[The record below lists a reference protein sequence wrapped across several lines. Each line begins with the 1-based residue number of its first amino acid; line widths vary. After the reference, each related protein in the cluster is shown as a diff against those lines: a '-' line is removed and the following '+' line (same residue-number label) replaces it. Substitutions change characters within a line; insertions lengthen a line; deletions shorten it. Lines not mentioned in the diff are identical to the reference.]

1 MTLLPHL
8 AARLYGVPLAIHRP
22 KLDVIL
28 AVLGPRVAYPSSG
41 TDLTAPSG
49 YTPPARAAPGLASP
63 QHGHPLSGVAVIP
76 IHGTLVRRTVGL
88 EAESGLT
95 SYVGLTAQL
104 DAALANP
111 DVAAILLDI
120 DSPGGE
126 SGGVFDLA
134 DRIRAVAQVKPVW
147 AVANDMAFSAAYALA
162 SAASRVFVSRTGG
175 VGSIG
180 VIAMH
185 VDQSQKD
192 NQDGVRY
199 TAVFAGDRKND
210 LNPHAPLSGEAH
222 ACLQAEVHRIYGLF
236 VETVARHRG
245 LSPSAVRDTE
255 AGLFFGQ
262 AAVAMGL
269 ADAVGTCDDAL
280 DQLLQ
285 TVSARPTPVAHTHP
299 TGHLGAVGHSRL
311 LFTPPSEPS
320 MSLQTDP
327 NPPTTAVPEPIHTDP
342 AQTHLEHLSAPT
354 TAAASTFMATPTAQ
368 ANALEIAQTCQLAGR
383 TDLIVGFLEAQASAA
398 QVRHQLLAAQ
408 ADASPEIVSRIPPQT
423 ETDVSSAASLSASTT
438 HNPLI
443 QAAKHLAAQ
452 SASLKKEN

>member
-8 AARLYGVPLAIHRP
+8 AARLFGVPLAIHRP

-28 AVLGPRVAYPSSG
+28 AVLGPRVGLA
-41 TDLTAPSG
+41 DLAAAPG
-49 YTPPARAAPGLASP
+49 YTPPQRDSSAASGSP
-63 QHGHPLSGVAVIP
+63 PGVAVIP

-95 SYVGLTAQL
+95 SYTGLAAQL
-104 DAALANP
+104 DAAIGNP
-111 DVAAILLDI
+111 AVSAILLDI

-134 DRIRAVAQVKPVW
+134 DRIRAASQIKPVW

-185 VDQSQKD
+185 VDQSEKD
-192 NQDGVRY
+192 AQDGVHY

-210 LNPHAPLSGEAH
+210 LNPHEPISSEAH
-222 ACLQAEVHRIYGLF
+222 AFLKAEVNRIYGLF

-245 LSPSAVRDTE
+245 IEASAVRDTE

-269 ADAVGTCDDAL
+269 ADAIGTFDEAL
-280 DQLLQ
+280 AQLLA
-285 TVSARPTPVAHTHP
+285 SLSPNPTPVAVATRAGSFCNHP
-299 TGHLGAVGHSRL
+299 K
-311 LFTPPSEPS
+311 E
-320 MSLQTDP
+320 SLMNDR
-327 NPPTTAVPEPIHTDP
+327 TDP
-342 AQTHLEHLSAPT
+342 AALDRSLADPAGSPAQLPAATLSVAD
-354 TAAASTFMATPTAQ
+354 AV
-368 ANALEIAQTCQLAGR
+368 EIAQTCTLAGR
-383 TDLIVGFLEAQASAA
+383 ADLIAGFLEANTAPATVRSRLLSAKA
-398 QVRHQLLAAQ
+398 E
-408 ADASPEIVSRIPPQT
+408 ASPEIVSRIAP
-423 ETDVSSAASLSASTT
+423 DASRPAPA
-438 HNPLI
+438 NPLI
-443 QAAKHLAAQ
+443 DAARNLAAQ
-452 SASLKKEN
+452 SSALKKEI

>member
-8 AARLYGVPLAIHRP
+8 AARLFGVPLAIHRP

-28 AVLGPRVAYPSSG
+28 AVLGPRVG
-41 TDLTAPSG
+41 LGDLA
-49 YTPPARAAPGLASP
+49 AAPGYTTPQRQSSATSGSP
-63 QHGHPLSGVAVIP
+63 PGVAVIP

-95 SYVGLTAQL
+95 SYTGLAAQL
-104 DAALANP
+104 DAAIGNP
-111 DVAAILLDI
+111 AVSAILLDI

-134 DRIRAVAQVKPVW
+134 DRIRAASQIKPVW

-185 VDQSQKD
+185 VDQSEKD
-192 NQDGVRY
+192 AQDGVHY

-210 LNPHAPLSGEAH
+210 LNPHEPISSEAH
-222 ACLQAEVHRIYGLF
+222 AFLKAEVNRIYGLF

-245 LSPSAVRDTE
+245 IEASAVRDTE

-269 ADAVGTCDDAL
+269 ADAIGTFDEAL
-280 DQLLQ
+280 AQLLA
-285 TVSARPTPVAHTHP
+285 SLSPNPTPVAVATRAGSFCNHP
-299 TGHLGAVGHSRL
+299 K
-311 LFTPPSEPS
+311 E
-320 MSLQTDP
+320 SLMNDR
-327 NPPTTAVPEPIHTDP
+327 TDP
-342 AQTHLEHLSAPT
+342 AALDRSLADPAGSPAQLPAATLSVAD
-354 TAAASTFMATPTAQ
+354 AV
-368 ANALEIAQTCQLAGR
+368 EIAQTCTLAGR
-383 TDLIVGFLEAQASAA
+383 ADLIAGFLEANTAPATVRSRLLSAKA
-398 QVRHQLLAAQ
+398 E
-408 ADASPEIVSRIPPQT
+408 ASPEIVSRIAP
-423 ETDVSSAASLSASTT
+423 DASRPAPA
-438 HNPLI
+438 NPLI
-443 QAAKHLAAQ
+443 DAARNLAAQ
-452 SASLKKEN
+452 SSALKKEI

>member
-8 AARLYGVPLAIHRP
+8 AARLFGVPLAIHRP

-28 AVLGPRVAYPSSG
+28 AVLGPRVGLA
-41 TDLTAPSG
+41 DLA
-49 YTPPARAAPGLASP
+49 AAPGFAPPTRANSGSP
-63 QHGHPLSGVAVIP
+63 PGVAVIP

-95 SYVGLTAQL
+95 SYMGLAAQL
-104 DAALANP
+104 DAAIGDPA
-111 DVAAILLDI
+111 VSAILLDI

-134 DRIRAVAQVKPVW
+134 DRIRAASQIKPVW

-185 VDQSQKD
+185 VDQSEKD
-192 NQDGVRY
+192 AQDGVHY

-210 LNPHAPLSGEAH
+210 LNPHEPISSEAH
-222 ACLQAEVHRIYGLF
+222 AFLKAEVNRIYGLF

-245 LSPSAVRDTE
+245 IEASAVRDTE

-269 ADAVGTCDDAL
+269 ADAIGTFDEAL
-280 DQLLQ
+280 AQLLA
-285 TVSARPTPVAHTHP
+285 SLSPNPTPVAVATRAGSFCNHP
-299 TGHLGAVGHSRL
+299 K
-311 LFTPPSEPS
+311 E
-320 MSLQTDP
+320 SLMNDR
-327 NPPTTAVPEPIHTDP
+327 TDP
-342 AQTHLEHLSAPT
+342 AALDRPLADPAGSPAQPPAATLSVAD
-354 TAAASTFMATPTAQ
+354 AV
-368 ANALEIAQTCQLAGR
+368 EIAQTCTLAGR
-383 TDLIVGFLEAQASAA
+383 TDLIAGFLEANTAPATVRSRLLSAKA
-398 QVRHQLLAAQ
+398 E
-408 ADASPEIVSRIPPQT
+408 ASPEIVSRIAP
-423 ETDVSSAASLSASTT
+423 DASRPAPA
-438 HNPLI
+438 NPLI
-443 QAAKHLAAQ
+443 DAARNLAAQ
-452 SASLKKEN
+452 SSALKKEI

>member
-8 AARLYGVPLAIHRP
+8 AARLFGVPLAIHRP

-28 AVLGPRVAYPSSG
+28 AVLGPRVGLS
-41 TDLTAPSG
+41 DLAAAPG
-49 YTPPARAAPGLASP
+49 YTPPTRAMSGSP
-63 QHGHPLSGVAVIP
+63 PGVAVIP

-95 SYVGLTAQL
+95 SYAGLAAQL
-104 DAALANP
+104 DAAIGNP
-111 DVAAILLDI
+111 EVSAILLDI

-134 DRIRAVAQVKPVW
+134 DRIRAASQIKPVW

-185 VDQSQKD
+185 VDQSEKD
-192 NQDGVRY
+192 AQDGVHY

-210 LNPHAPLSGEAH
+210 LNPHQPISSEAH
-222 ACLQAEVHRIYGLF
+222 AFLKAEVNRIYGLF

-245 LSPSAVRDTE
+245 IETSAVRDTE

-269 ADAVGTCDDAL
+269 ADAVGTFDDAL
-280 DQLLQ
+280 AQLLA
-285 TVSARPTPVAHTHP
+285 SLSPNPTPVAVAARAGLFSNHP
-299 TGHLGAVGHSRL
+299 K
-311 LFTPPSEPS
+311 E
-320 MSLQTDP
+320 SLMNDR
-327 NPPTTAVPEPIHTDP
+327 TDP
-342 AQTHLEHLSAPT
+342 AALDRPLADPAGSPPQPP
-354 TAAASTFMATPTAQ
+354 AAATLNVSDAI
-368 ANALEIAQTCQLAGR
+368 EIAQTCTLAGR
-383 TDLIVGFLEAQASAA
+383 ADLIAGFLETNTAPAT
-398 QVRHQLLAAQ
+398 VRSQLLAAK
-408 ADASPEIVSRIPPQT
+408 ADASPEIVSRIAP
-423 ETDVSSAASLSASTT
+423 DAARTAPA
-438 HNPLI
+438 NPLI
-443 QAAKHLAAQ
+443 DAARNLAAQ
-452 SASLKKEN
+452 SSAMKKEI

>member
-8 AARLYGVPLAIHRP
+8 AARLFGVPLAIHRP

-28 AVLGPRVAYPSSG
+28 AVLGPRVGLSDMAA
-41 TDLTAPSG
+41 APG
-49 YTPPARAAPGLASP
+49 YTPPTRAMSGSP
-63 QHGHPLSGVAVIP
+63 PGVAVIP

-95 SYVGLTAQL
+95 SYAGLAAQL
-104 DAALANP
+104 DAAIGNP
-111 DVAAILLDI
+111 EVSAILLDI

-134 DRIRAVAQVKPVW
+134 DRIRAASQIKPVW

-185 VDQSQKD
+185 VDQSEKD
-192 NQDGVRY
+192 AQDGVHY

-210 LNPHAPLSGEAH
+210 LNPHEPISSEAH
-222 ACLQAEVHRIYGLF
+222 AFLKAEVNRIYGLF

-245 LSPSAVRDTE
+245 IETSAVRDTE

-269 ADAVGTCDDAL
+269 ADAVGTFDDAL
-280 DQLLQ
+280 AQLLA
-285 TVSARPTPVAHTHP
+285 SLSPNPTPVAVAARAGFFSNHP
-299 TGHLGAVGHSRL
+299 K
-311 LFTPPSEPS
+311 E
-320 MSLQTDP
+320 SLMNDR
-327 NPPTTAVPEPIHTDP
+327 TDP
-342 AQTHLEHLSAPT
+342 AALDRPLADPVGSPSQS
-354 TAAASTFMATPTAQ
+354 PTATLTV
-368 ANALEIAQTCQLAGR
+368 ADAVEIAQTCQLAGR
-383 TDLIVGFLEAQASAA
+383 ADLIAGFLEANTAPAT
-398 QVRHQLLAAQ
+398 VRSQLLSAKAE
-408 ADASPEIVSRIPPQT
+408 ASPEIVSRIAP
-423 ETDVSSAASLSASTT
+423 DASRPAPA
-438 HNPLI
+438 NPLLE
-443 QAAKHLAAQ
+443 AARNLAAQ
-452 SASLKKEN
+452 SSALKKEI

>member
-28 AVLGPRVAYPSSG
+28 AVLGPRIAYSSSG
-41 TDLTAPSG
+41 ADMAAPSG
-49 YTPPARAAPGLASP
+49 YTPPARAAPGLTSQTSANTP
-63 QHGHPLSGVAVIP
+63 PAVAVIP
-76 IHGTLVRRTVGL
+76 VHGTLVRRTVGL

-95 SYVGLTAQL
+95 SYAGLSAQL

-134 DRIRAVAQVKPVW
+134 DRIRAAAQVKPVW

-192 NQDGVRY
+192 TQDGVRY

-222 ACLQAEVHRIYGLF
+222 AFLQAEVHRIYGLF

-285 TVSARPTPVAHTHP
+285 TVSARPSPVSHTHP
-299 TGHLGAVGHSRL
+299 SGHLGL

-327 NPPTTAVPEPIHTDP
+327 NPHTTAVPDPIQTDP
-342 AQTHLEHLSAPT
+342 AGVSAPPA
-354 TAAASTFMATPTAQ
+354 AAASTAMATPTAQ
-368 ANALEIAQTCQLAGR
+368 ASALEIAQTCQLAGR
-383 TDLIVGFLEAQASAA
+383 TDLIVGFLEAQATAA

-408 ADASPEIVSRIPPQT
+408 ADASPEIVSRISPQT
-423 ETDVSSAASLSASTT
+423 DKDVSSAASLSASTT

>member
-8 AARLYGVPLAIHRP
+8 AARLFGVPLAIHRP

-28 AVLGPRVAYPSSG
+28 AVLGPRVGLA
-41 TDLTAPSG
+41 DLAAAPC
-49 YTPPARAAPGLASP
+49 YTPPQRDSSATSGSP
-63 QHGHPLSGVAVIP
+63 PGVAVIP

-95 SYVGLTAQL
+95 SYTGLAAQL
-104 DAALANP
+104 DAAIGNP
-111 DVAAILLDI
+111 AVSAILLDI

-134 DRIRAVAQVKPVW
+134 DRIRAASQVKPVW

-185 VDQSQKD
+185 VDQSEKD
-192 NQDGVRY
+192 AQDGVHY

-210 LNPHAPLSGEAH
+210 LNPHEPISSEAH
-222 ACLQAEVHRIYGLF
+222 AFLKAEVNRIYGLF

-245 LSPSAVRDTE
+245 IETSAVRDTE

-269 ADAVGTCDDAL
+269 ADAVGTFDDAL
-280 DQLLQ
+280 AQLLA
-285 TVSARPTPVAHTHP
+285 SLSPNPTPVAVAARAGFFSNHP
-299 TGHLGAVGHSRL
+299 K
-311 LFTPPSEPS
+311 E
-320 MSLQTDP
+320 SLMNDR
-327 NPPTTAVPEPIHTDP
+327 TDP
-342 AQTHLEHLSAPT
+342 AALDRPLADPVGSPSQS
-354 TAAASTFMATPTAQ
+354 PTATLTV
-368 ANALEIAQTCQLAGR
+368 ADAVEIAQTCQLAGR
-383 TDLIVGFLEAQASAA
+383 ADLIAGFLEANTAPAT
-398 QVRHQLLAAQ
+398 VRSQLLSAKAE
-408 ADASPEIVSRIPPQT
+408 ASPEIVSRIAP
-423 ETDVSSAASLSASTT
+423 DASRPAPA
-438 HNPLI
+438 NPLLE
-443 QAAKHLAAQ
+443 AARNLAAQ
-452 SASLKKEN
+452 SSALKKEI